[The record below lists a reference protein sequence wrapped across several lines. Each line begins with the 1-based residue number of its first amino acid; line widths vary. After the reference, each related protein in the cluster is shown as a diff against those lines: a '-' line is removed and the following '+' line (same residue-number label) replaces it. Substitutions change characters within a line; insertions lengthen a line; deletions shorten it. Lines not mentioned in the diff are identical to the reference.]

1 MLERSGTR
9 LWIHSCSSVTNSTI
23 GSTGSKFTW
32 CCMKFSKIENSHLL
46 SMGEKKKNKLTWDIR
61 DPWPYSSR
69 AWPLVS
75 SGRYSWTTP
84 LKTRHSEFYST
95 WGFLKHINLKCVY
108 FVIPGPE
115 IRYNSLVTHKASF
128 QNYKVIFH
136 MFLRHHQS
144 SCSGHPS
151 YLVFA
156 RGLINYLP
164 NSSPF
169 LIKSWK

>member
-46 SMGEKKKNKLTWDIR
+46 SMGEKKKKQADMRHQRSLAVFVKGLA
-61 DPWPYSSR
+61 PCQLR
-69 AWPLVS
+69 AD
-75 SGRYSWTTP
+75 TTP

-128 QNYKVIFH
+128 QNYKVIFN